1 MNSPVRHSTRGDG
14 VGRGNRSLS
23 PTSREMVSSF
33 GKRRDRSAG
42 SPGNGARDGRLQLL
56 WQQPGKAASLCLSG
70 RIRLTGSH
78 GSTRLWLLVLLAMSV
93 GFMVVQQFSHGC
105 VASKDGANTFVSTS
119 LGGEEPG
126 EKVLTASEV
135 AEVVVRQKTAGENPF
150 VSEGVYFHLEE
161 CPYEISSLQ
170 AESALAGGV
179 GRGNTVELLDHG
191 GGETLTLTLTLS
203 LTQSG
208 RCGNHFMTVSSY
220 LAMGFCC
227 RSRLLTL
234 PATDDKLP
242 DELDNFTSE
251 RRWFDFSN
259 VTVPWPEYQEMGDDE
274 EVCRPETKDGGRKAF
289 GYEDVH
295 PKLLE
300 CMNRVYLR
308 GCEKAY
314 LGKLVDVGSFCPK
327 QEPGKRK
334 GAGSLVAHIRSGDIF
349 NPDGEGH
356 RRQGFGQP
364 PLQYYLRVLAAKD
377 WDNVTF
383 LTAAWEDRA
392 LNPTFLTLEMMAD
405 AGVLGENVHIFNN
418 RTLLTDMKEMLCADA
433 LATSRS
439 SMSFLTF
446 AHSRATTFFVPT
458 PCGNGGFRRMKDAPV
473 KATFDNTTL
482 LLLEKRESE
491 VFGVDWHQNRSD
503 YSVYKNWLDSP
514 HQLLEMTTYKGI
526 KGLKKCTVYP
536 PAPPQS
542 TDPPSGSRVGPVVGN

>member
-1 MNSPVRHSTRGDG
+1 
-14 VGRGNRSLS
+14 
-23 PTSREMVSSF
+23 
-33 GKRRDRSAG
+33 
-42 SPGNGARDGRLQLL
+42 
-56 WQQPGKAASLCLSG
+56 
-70 RIRLTGSH
+70 
-78 GSTRLWLLVLLAMSV
+78 
-93 GFMVVQQFSHGC
+93 
-105 VASKDGANTFVSTS
+105 
-119 LGGEEPG
+119 
-126 EKVLTASEV
+126 
-135 AEVVVRQKTAGENPF
+135 
-150 VSEGVYFHLEE
+150 
-161 CPYEISSLQ
+161 
-170 AESALAGGV
+170 
-179 GRGNTVELLDHG
+179 
-191 GGETLTLTLTLS
+191 
-203 LTQSG
+203 
-208 RCGNHFMTVSSY
+208 MTVSSY

-242 DELDNFTSE
+242 DELDSFTSE

-259 VTVPWPEYQEMGDDE
+259 ASLPWPEFQEMGDDQ
-274 EVCRPETKDGGRKAF
+274 EVCRPETRDGGRQAF

-295 PKLLE
+295 PQLLD

-314 LGKLVDVGSFCPK
+314 LGKLVDVDSFCPK

-364 PLQYYLRVLAAKD
+364 PLQYYLRVMAAKE

-392 LNPTFLTLEMMAD
+392 LNPTFLMLEMMAD
-405 AGVLGENVHIFNN
+405 AGVLGDNVHVFNN
-418 RTLLTDMKEMLCADA
+418 RTLLTDMREMLCADA

-482 LLLEKRESE
+482 LLLEKRESQ
-491 VFGVDWHQNRSD
+491 VFGIDWRQTGSD
-503 YSVYKNWLDSP
+503 YSVYRAWRDSP
-514 HQLLEMTTYKGI
+514 HQLLEMATYKGI
-526 KGLKKCTVYP
+526 KGLQQCTVYP
-536 PAPPQS
+536 PPPPES
-542 TDPPSGSRVGPVVGN
+542 TEPPAAAGSAVGPVVGN